1 MQSSHYLLDRRVLS
15 SPSRCWARWPVLAL
29 SLLVVSG
36 CSWFSWLPW
45 VDGDDNAAK
54 ESAKP
59 AKLEKF
65 DEEVRVKRLWGATV
79 GDGLGRKLLRL
90 APAVLADQ
98 VFAADGYGNVQA
110 FERFNG
116 KRLWRARIGEPIGR
130 RFSGLRFWDRRDPSF
145 VTGGVGA
152 GDGRVLV
159 GTSRGEVIALAADDG
174 RELWRI
180 DVGSEVL
187 AAPLP
192 ERDLVFVQ
200 TMDGRIIALE
210 ADTGAQRWAFD
221 NQVPILTLR
230 GSARPVV
237 DGDLV
242 VAGFANG
249 MVAALRI
256 DTGEPVWEQRIQI
269 PKGRSE
275 LDRMVDVDGRPV
287 AVGGV
292 LYAASFQGQLR
303 AMGATDGRALWAREA
318 STYLDL
324 ATGYGLIYLADAD
337 GSVHAMDRT
346 NGEDAWRNDALAR
359 RGLSPPIAFSNYLAV
374 GDADGY
380 LHVLAQSDG
389 RFLGRRKLDGDGIAS
404 AMLEADDVLYVL
416 GNGGKLVALQIEP
429 LE

>member
-1 MQSSHYLLDRRVLS
+1 MQPSLS
-15 SPSRCWARWPVLAL
+15 ATSRAANRPGRLAL
-29 SLLVVSG
+29 ALGLLFISG

-45 VDGDDNAAK
+45 VDGGDTEIK
-54 ESAKP
+54 EKLKP

-65 DEEVRVKRLWGATV
+65 DAEVRVKRVWGAQV

-90 APAVLADQ
+90 APAVLADR

-110 FERFNG
+110 FERFTG

-130 RFSGLRFWDRRDPSF
+130 RFGGVRFWDRRDPSF

-152 GDGRVLV
+152 GDGRVLL
-159 GTSRGEVIALAADDG
+159 GTSRGEVVALSASDG
-174 RELWRI
+174 EELWRTV
-180 DVGSEVL
+180 VGSEVL
-187 AAPLP
+187 TAPLP

-210 ADTGAQRWAFD
+210 SDTGEQRWAFD

-230 GSARPVV
+230 GSARPVI
-237 DGDLV
+237 DGDFV
-242 VAGFANG
+242 IAGFANG

-256 DTGEPVWEQRIQI
+256 DTGEPVWEQRVQI

-292 LYAASFQGQLR
+292 VYAASFQGQLR
-303 AMGATDGRALWAREA
+303 AMGAADGRGLWAREA
-318 STYLDL
+318 SSYLDL

-337 GSVHAMDRT
+337 SSVHAIDRT

-374 GDADGY
+374 ADADGY

-404 AMLEADDVLYVL
+404 AMIESDDLLYVL
-416 GNGGKLVALQIEP
+416 GNSGKLVALKIET